1 MSACAS
7 AAIGDFGFG
16 PWCAIHGYGACDCYS
31 QGCFPNPA
39 AFKIPKLLC
48 DACDEPLSPEDQA
61 YERTLCAAC
70 KAVIKSL
77 RTIIVE

>member
-1 MSACAS
+1 MSSHAS
-7 AAIGDFGFG
+7 QAWSGDPAMCNVHGFG
-16 PWCAIHGYGACDCYS
+16 PCDCHMHR
-31 QGCFPNPA
+31 GCVPDLSS
-39 AFKIPKLLC
+39 FKIPKLLC

-77 RTIIVE
+77 RTIITE